1 VTPTTNATTDLPAR
15 SPLRALLSESLVI
28 AGQHFT
34 HWRRDPLVPI
44 QALAFPTF
52 LLITYY
58 LLIGK
63 SVLRITGTDALY
75 GLVPTCA
82 IAGAFS
88 GALAVGMTLPFE
100 RNTGLIS
107 RLWAMP
113 IHRASALTGRLIAEA
128 ARTLV
133 STALITAVGIG
144 LGLRFQGGVL
154 ELLLYLLVPV
164 MVVLVFAMAV
174 IAVAVRAK
182 DGTVLI
188 WLGLPAITAVFA
200 SSGSPPVETLPSWM
214 WPLLRLQPMDPIVE
228 SMRVLAQGGLPWWPL
243 LWGVVWTVV
252 LGAIV
257 GPLAVRGYRAA
268 AESGGHG

>member
-1 VTPTTNATTDLPAR
+1 MTANP
-15 SPLRALLSESLVI
+15 PLRTSLVSESLVF

-34 HWRRDPLVPI
+34 HWRRNPVVPI
-44 QALAFPTF
+44 QSVVFPTF
-52 LLITYY
+52 LLIIYY
-58 LLIGK
+58 LLVGK
-63 SVLRITGTDALY
+63 SVMRITGTDSLY

-88 GALAVGMTLPFE
+88 GALAVGLTLSFE
-100 RNTGLIS
+100 RDTGLLS
-107 RLWAMP
+107 RLWALP
-113 IHRASALTGRLIAEA
+113 VSRASALTGRLIAEA

-133 STALITAVGIG
+133 STAVITAVGIG
-144 LGLRFQGGVL
+144 LGLRFRGGL
-154 ELLLYLLVPV
+154 IELVLYLLIPV

-200 SSGSPPVETLPSWM
+200 SSGSPPIESLPSWM
-214 WPLLRLQPMDPIVE
+214 WPLLRLQPMEPIVE
-228 SMRVLAQGGLPWWPL
+228 SMRRLSQGELPWWPL
-243 LWGVVWTVV
+243 LWGVIWTIA
-252 LGAIV
+252 GAAVV

-268 AESGGHG
+268 AESGGIRG

>member
-1 VTPTTNATTDLPAR
+1 MTTTA
-15 SPLRALLSESLVI
+15 PLRSSLLSESLVI

-44 QALAFPTF
+44 QSLVFPTF

-58 LLIGK
+58 LLVGK
-63 SVLRITGTDALY
+63 SVMRITGTDSLY

-88 GALAVGMTLPFE
+88 GSLAVGLTLAFE
-100 RNTGLIS
+100 RDTGLLS
-107 RLWAMP
+107 RLWALP
-113 IHRASALTGRLIAEA
+113 VSRASALTGRLIAEA
-128 ARTLV
+128 VRTLV

-144 LGLRFQGGVL
+144 LGLRFQGGPL
-154 ELLLYLLVPV
+154 ALLLYLLVPV

-174 IAVAVRAK
+174 IAVAVRSK

-200 SSGSPPVETLPSWM
+200 SSGSPPVESLPSWM
-214 WPLLRLQPMDPIVE
+214 WPLLRFQPMEPIVE
-228 SMRVLAQGGLPWWPL
+228 SMRTLAHGDLPWWPL
-243 LWGVVWTVV
+243 LWGVLWTVG
-252 LGAIV
+252 GAAVV
-257 GPLAVRGYRAA
+257 GPLAVRSYRAA
-268 AESGGHG
+268 AESGGIRG